1 VGQARSQ
8 SESEN
13 GGAAGDP
20 ALSQAD
26 LGASGDHNCNYDY
39 DWVVVGSGFGGS
51 VSALRLA
58 EKGYRVG
65 VLEAGQRFEDDD
77 FPESAWRLRRF
88 LWFPWVGQRGITRI
102 YLFKDIAILAG
113 CGVGG
118 GSLVY
123 ANTLYVPSRDFFQAE
138 EWRMMQD
145 WEVSLAPHYEEAKR
159 MLGATEVPF
168 ENDTDR
174 LFRELA
180 SDMDVEY
187 RRPTVGVY
195 FGEPGETV
203 SDPYFDGAGPDR
215 AGCIRCGACMVGC
228 RHNAKNTLR
237 KNYLWFAE
245 REGVEILAERHV
257 TEIRPLGD
265 SDDGSDGYAITARR
279 PGAWVRKRESTLT
292 AKGVVVAA
300 GAVGTN
306 WLLRSCKEFGT
317 LPRLSDRLG
326 EVVRTNSEALLA
338 VTATKDRYDFHRSV
352 AISSSIYPDGVTHIE
367 NVTYGEAGDGMG
379 LLFTSL
385 TAGGTRVTRP
395 LKWAK
400 ATFAHPTRAIRLLW
414 KRGWARRTVILLVMQ
429 TLNNSMRLK
438 PLRVGRRKLILTTE
452 QDPDNPNPTWI
463 PAANEAAQRI
473 AEKID
478 GVPQSNL
485 PEALLNT
492 PATAHILGGAVI
504 APDSSRGVVDL
515 RQRVYGYEN
524 LLVCDGSV
532 VPANPGVNP
541 SLTIT
546 ALTEHAM
553 TFVPIAGGA
562 GEKPEGEAEA
572 EDGEEVVEAKDRP
585 EGEGAQHEVGEPAE
599 PA

>member
-1 VGQARSQ
+1 
-8 SESEN
+8 
-13 GGAAGDP
+13 
-20 ALSQAD
+20 
-26 LGASGDHNCNYDY
+26 
-39 DWVVVGSGFGGS
+39 
-51 VSALRLA
+51 
-58 EKGYRVG
+58 
-65 VLEAGQRFEDDD
+65 
-77 FPESAWRLRRF
+77 
-88 LWFPWVGQRGITRI
+88 
-102 YLFKDIAILAG
+102 
-113 CGVGG
+113 
-118 GSLVY
+118 
-123 ANTLYVPSRDFFQAE
+123 
-138 EWRMMQD
+138 
-145 WEVSLAPHYEEAKR
+145 

-168 ENDTDR
+168 ENDPDK

-187 RRPTVGVY
+187 RRPTVGVF
-195 FGEPGETV
+195 FGEAGETV
-203 SDPYFDGAGPDR
+203 SDPYFGGEGPDR

-245 REGVEILAERHV
+245 QKGVEILPERHV
-257 TEIRPLGD
+257 TEIRPLGGAA
-265 SDDGSDGYAITARR
+265 DGSQGYAVMARR
-279 PGAWVRKRESTLT
+279 PGAWIRKREATLT
-292 AKGVVVAA
+292 AKGVVVSA

-306 WLLRSCKEFGT
+306 WLLRSCKEFGA

-326 EVVRTNSEALLA
+326 DVVRTNSEALLA
-338 VTATKDRYDFHRSV
+338 VTARRDKYDFHRSV
-352 AISSSIYPDGVTHIE
+352 AISSSIYPDEVTHIE
-367 NVTYGEAGDGMG
+367 NVTYGEAGDAMG

-385 TAGGTRVTRP
+385 TAGGTRLTRP
-395 LKWAK
+395 LKWAGG
-400 ATFAHPTRAIRLLW
+400 TFSHPLRFLRLLW

-438 PLRVGRRKLILTTE
+438 PIRIGPRKLLLTTE

-463 PAANEAAQRI
+463 PAANEAARRI

-504 APDSSRGVVDL
+504 APDPSDGVVDL
-515 RQRVYGYEN
+515 RQRVFGYEN

-546 ALTEHAM
+546 ALAEHAM
-553 TFVPIAGGA
+553 TFVPVVDGA
-562 GEKPEGEAEA
+562 VEEPEAES
-572 EDGEEVVEAKDRP
+572 DEEVVEAKDRP
-585 EGEGAQHEVGEPAE
+585 AGEPAQHEVGEPAE

>member
-1 VGQARSQ
+1 MQPESGQRGS
-8 SESEN
+8 
-13 GGAAGDP
+13 AADDP
-20 ALSQAD
+20 ALSQVNRSD
-26 LGASGDHNCNYDY
+26 DSHEHDF
-39 DWVVVGSGFGGS
+39 DWIVIGSGFGGS

-58 EKGYRVG
+58 EKGYRVC
-65 VLEAGQRFEDDD
+65 VLEAGRRFEDDD
-77 FPESAWRLRRF
+77 FPKSAWRLRKF
-88 LWFPWVGQRGITRI
+88 VWLPSAGKRGIMRI
-102 YLFKDIAILAG
+102 YLFKDVAILAG

-123 ANTLYVPSRDFFQAE
+123 ANTLYVPPQSFFQAR
-138 EWRMMQD
+138 EWRTMQD
-145 WEVSLAPHYEEAKR
+145 WQAALAPHYEVAKR

-180 SDMDVEY
+180 SEMGVEY
-187 RRPTVGVY
+187 RRPTVGVF
-195 FGEPGETV
+195 FGEAGKTV
-203 SDPYFDGAGPDR
+203 PDPYFNGEGPDR

-245 REGVEILAERHV
+245 RNGVQILPERHV
-257 TEIRPLGD
+257 TEIRALGVQ
-265 SDDGSDGYAITARR
+265 DGSEGYAVTARR
-279 PGAWVRKRESTLT
+279 PGAWLRKREATLT
-292 AKGVVVAA
+292 AKGVVVSA

-306 WLLRSCKEFGT
+306 WLLRSCKEFGG

-338 VTATKDRYDFHRSV
+338 VTATRDKYDFHRSV
-352 AISSSIYPDGVTHIE
+352 AISSSIYPDEVTHIE
-367 NVTYGEAGDGMG
+367 NVTYGEAGDAMG

-385 TAGGTRVTRP
+385 TAGGTRLTRP
-395 LKWAK
+395 LKWLGG
-400 ATFAHPTRAIRLLW
+400 TVSHPIRFARLLW
-414 KRGWARRTVILLVMQ
+414 KRGWAKRTVILLVMQ

-438 PLRVGRRKLILTTE
+438 PIRLGPRKLLLTTE

-463 PAANEAAQRI
+463 PAANEAAKRI

-504 APDSSRGVVDL
+504 APDRSGGVVDL
-515 RQRVYGYEN
+515 RQRAFGYEN

-541 SLTIT
+541 SLTIM
-546 ALTEHAM
+546 ALAEHAM
-553 TFVPIAGGA
+553 TFVPVAPGA
-562 GEKPEGEAEA
+562 AETPET
-572 EDGEEVVEAKDRP
+572 DPDQKQVVEAKDRP
-585 EGEGAQHEVGEPAE
+585 AGEPAQHEVGEPAE

>member
-1 VGQARSQ
+1 VQSAGQS
-8 SESEN
+8 

-20 ALSQAD
+20 SLSQAD
-26 LGASGDHNCNYDY
+26 LGDAEGYDY
-39 DWVVVGSGFGGS
+39 DWIVIGSGFGGS

-58 EKGYRVG
+58 EKGYRVC
-65 VLEAGQRFEDDD
+65 VLEAGRRFEDED
-77 FPESAWRLRRF
+77 FPKSAWRLRKF
-88 LWFPWVGQRGITRI
+88 VWFPWVGKRGIMRI

-123 ANTLYVPSRDFFQAE
+123 ANTLYVPSRNFFQAG
-138 EWRMMQD
+138 EWRAMQD
-145 WEVSLAPHYEEAKR
+145 WEASLAPHYEEAKR

-203 SDPYFDGAGPDR
+203 PDPYFDGEGPDR

-245 REGVEILAERHV
+245 REGVEILPERHV

-265 SDDGSDGYAITARR
+265 ADDGSAGYAVTSRR
-279 PGAWVRKRESTLT
+279 PGAWLRKRETTLT
-292 AKGVVVAA
+292 AKGVVVSA

-306 WLLRSCKEFGT
+306 WLLRSCKDFGA

-338 VTATKDRYDFHRSV
+338 VTATEDKHDFHRSV
-352 AISSSIYPDGVTHIE
+352 AISSSIYPDEVTHIE
-367 NVTYGEAGDGMG
+367 NVTYGEAGDAMG

-395 LKWAK
+395 LKWAGG
-400 ATFAHPTRAIRLLW
+400 TFAHPIRFVRLLW

-438 PLRVGRRKLILTTE
+438 PMRIGRRKLILTTE

-504 APDSSRGVVDL
+504 APDASRGVVDL
-515 RQRVYGYEN
+515 RQRVFGYEN
-524 LLVCDGSV
+524 LMVCDGSV

-553 TFVPIAGGA
+553 TFVPVADGSV
-562 GEKPEGEAEA
+562 EESVA
-572 EDGEEVVEAKDRP
+572 EDDQEVVEAKDRP
-585 EGEGAQHEVGEPAE
+585 KGEGAQHEVGEPAE